1 MNLQEVAIKYKIS
14 DNALGSRDDGLV
26 VAAKSVKEI
35 IAELERTKRS
45 PETVQKLWRLHDFLL
60 DVKSTSF

>member
-1 MNLQEVAIKYKIS
+1 MTLQEVAIKYKIS

-35 IAELERTKRS
+35 ITELERTKRS
-45 PETVQKLWRLHDFLL
+45 PETIQKLWRLYDFLL